1 LSDTPDGKST
11 AAFTPQPEP
20 DLPIFPNTGEDGE
33 FCLLDSDEVAL
44 HLGIAGAGPGF
55 NSIIQIITRDSYSEF
70 LPAMHLAALAEPGE
84 HKHKI
89 KALGLEDV
97 PLYATAEEMIRR
109 HPEINMVVELVG
121 KPHRVNQIKAAL
133 PGHISFIDHNAAV
146 FLCGLHSM
154 LDSSE
159 HFRANMERH
168 QALFRA
174 VIDEVREDILLLDR
188 NRRVVDM
195 NKNVLDRAGL
205 PKEELTG
212 KRCWEVQSLGMEKLF
227 CPGPAKEC
235 PFETTLATRE
245 AAEALIT
252 RVDDDGRLRYFR
264 VYTYPVFNRFGGLD
278 YIMVV
283 RRDITRRTW
292 RERHKQELEKLSVIG
307 EMSTYLAHEIRNP
320 LFAIGGF
327 TKSLLRSEDISDKD
341 KEKLSIIA
349 QETERLD
356 TLLSQVLNFAKTNAR
371 ERAVSDLAQVV
382 EDTAE
387 LMRIGFADKG
397 YVFETD
403 VQDKAPVVRGEPD
416 MIKQC
421 LINLAKNAVE
431 AMPGGGTVTMRALLL
446 GDWVAL
452 EVEDHGK
459 GMSEVELAKVFSP
472 FYSTK
477 EQGYGLGLA
486 MIRKIIEEFGGS
498 VEIKSQEGEGTTVTM
513 LLAPVLAVEEEGE
526 KPAPRAGG

>member
-1 LSDTPDGKST
+1 MGEKPNHVHSVLKG
-11 AAFTPQPEP
+11 PEP
-20 DLPIFPNTGEDGE
+20 DLPIFPRSREDGE
-33 FCLLDSDEVAL
+33 FCLLETDELAFN
-44 HLGIAGAGPGF
+44 LGIVGAGPGF

-70 LPAMHLAALAEPGE
+70 LPAMRLAAIAEPGE
-84 HKHKI
+84 HKDKI
-89 KALGLEDV
+89 RVLGLSDV
-97 PLYATAEEMIRR
+97 PLYASAEEMIDR
-109 HPEINMVVELVG
+109 HPEINLVVELIG
-121 KPHRVNQIKAAL
+121 KPYRVNKIKKFL
-133 PGHISFIDHNAAV
+133 PEHISFIDHNAAV

-212 KRCWEVQSLGMEKLF
+212 KRCWEVQALGMDKFF
-227 CPGPAKEC
+227 CPSASKEC

-292 RERHKQELEKLSVIG
+292 RERHQQELEKLSVIG

-327 TKSLLRSEDISDKD
+327 TKSLLRSKDLSAKD

-356 TLLSQVLNFAKTNAR
+356 NLLTQVLNFAKTNAR
-371 ERAVSDLAQVV
+371 EKAMADLGQVV
-382 EDTAE
+382 NDTAE
-387 LMRIGFADKG
+387 LMRIGYAERGYEFVVDLEDKP
-397 YVFETD
+397 
-403 VQDKAPVVRGEPD
+403 PVVRGEPD

-431 AMPGGGTVTMRALLL
+431 AMPKGGPVVLRARLV

-452 EVEDHGK
+452 EVEDRGK
-459 GMSEVELAKVFSP
+459 GMSEAELGKVFSP

-498 VEIKSQEGEGTTVTM
+498 VEIKSQEDEGTTVTM
-513 LLAPVLAVEEEGE
+513 LLAPVLAVDENGV
-526 KPAPRAGG
+526 AGGPAKV

>member
-1 LSDTPDGKST
+1 
-11 AAFTPQPEP
+11 
-20 DLPIFPNTGEDGE
+20 
-33 FCLLDSDEVAL
+33 
-44 HLGIAGAGPGF
+44 
-55 NSIIQIITRDSYSEF
+55 
-70 LPAMHLAALAEPGE
+70 
-84 HKHKI
+84 
-89 KALGLEDV
+89 
-97 PLYATAEEMIRR
+97 
-109 HPEINMVVELVG
+109 
-121 KPHRVNQIKAAL
+121 
-133 PGHISFIDHNAAV
+133 
-146 FLCGLHSM
+146 
-154 LDSSE
+154 
-159 HFRANMERH
+159 
-168 QALFRA
+168 
-174 VIDEVREDILLLDR
+174 
-188 NRRVVDM
+188 
-195 NKNVLDRAGL
+195 
-205 PKEELTG
+205 
-212 KRCWEVQSLGMEKLF
+212 MEKFF
-227 CPGPAKEC
+227 CPGASKEC
-235 PFETTLATRE
+235 PFETTLVTRE

-327 TKSLLRSEDISDKD
+327 TKALLRSKDLSDKD

-356 TLLSQVLNFAKTNAR
+356 NLLTQVLNFAKTNAR
-371 ERAVSDLAQVV
+371 EKAVADLGQVV
-382 EDTAE
+382 NDTAE
-387 LMRIGFADKG
+387 LMRIGFEERGFAFVVDLEDKP
-397 YVFETD
+397 
-403 VQDKAPVVRGEPD
+403 PVVRGEPD

-431 AMPGGGTVTMRALLL
+431 AMPEGGSIILRARLV

-452 EVEDHGK
+452 DVEDTGK
-459 GMSEVELAKVFSP
+459 GMSEAELVKVFSP

-498 VEIKSQEGEGTTVTM
+498 VEIKSQEDEGTTVTM

-526 KPAPRAGG
+526 TSGRAKP